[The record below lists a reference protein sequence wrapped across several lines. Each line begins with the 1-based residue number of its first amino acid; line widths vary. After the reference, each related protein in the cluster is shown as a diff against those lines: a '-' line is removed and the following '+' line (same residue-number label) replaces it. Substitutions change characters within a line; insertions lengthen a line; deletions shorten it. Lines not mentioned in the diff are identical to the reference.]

1 MPSTNSPAGPSFRVS
16 TESDGDTLIVTA
28 LGDLDI
34 AAAERFQE
42 ELASVLAK
50 GGSVVLLDLSK
61 LDFIDSS
68 GLPDH
73 PMMIG
78 ITNWQQQVPLP
89 QPYAGNNAWRIPLR
103 PRMAVLQWR
112 AIKP

>member
-1 MPSTNSPAGPSFRVS
+1 MPSTNSPAGPTFRVS

-50 GGSVVLLDLSK
+50 GGSVVLLDLRK

-68 GLPDH
+68 GLRALASAVEPAKDKEARLLIRRD
-73 PMMIG
+73 PSPAVERTLDLTGMAER
-78 ITNWQQQVPLP
+78 LP
-89 QPYAGNNAWRIPLR
+89 F
-103 PRMAVLQWR
+103 VD
-112 AIKP
+112 